1 MSCCYLKQSQ
11 ITMCYWNSI
20 YCPHAVDSHHCPQGQ
35 LLTYRIL
42 GYEPAEDPTRI
53 FSSCAASNICK
64 EQVDVNKVYLD
75 WAAISQDNNTNYI
88 SNAWQWMHHAQKCL
102 ERKMLMIE
110 RYSVCN
116 LAAWAL
122 YPQQGQTA
130 HQSSQ
135 PLNFSSP
142 SGNLAS
148 VFSDHGL
155 GFTFDFVPMCLS
167 RKLEIISWM
176 PSNDGTEEVLMF

>member
-1 MSCCYLKQSQ
+1 
-11 ITMCYWNSI
+11 MCYWNSI

-42 GYEPAEDPTRI
+42 GYESAEDPTRI

-130 HQSSQ
+130 HQSCIQ
-135 PLNFSSP
+135 P
-142 SGNLAS
+142 AS
-148 VFSDHGL
+148 EFFQPFWKPG
-155 GFTFDFVPMCLS
+155 
-167 RKLEIISWM
+167 ISVQWSWARLHIWLC
-176 PSNDGTEEVLMF
+176 PNVLK